1 MTIWM
6 PYTNL
11 NPPAN
16 NLSHTVWYLPFLHLQ
31 KLPSLC
37 DFSFHRMRNSRFVKI
52 SLAYYFSCL
61 YIGILVSLL
70 CWALLPF
77 IIAMCPPAPIDQC
90 CLTFFLR
97 KGKIIRL
104 GRIPC
109 YGLFLGYELLLNGF
123 TTGAFYWPAFQSIK
137 ESVGTRLERG
147 IEREINLELQ
157 YCRLRTVV
165 RESKGV
171 IGKGTYF

>member
-1 MTIWM
+1 MMTIWM

-137 ESVGTRLERG
+137 EEAS
-147 IEREINLELQ
+147 
-157 YCRLRTVV
+157 YYV
-165 RESKGV
+165 R
-171 IGKGTYF
+171 

>member
-77 IIAMCPPAPIDQC
+77 IIVGYVPSPPDPIDQC
-90 CLTFFLR
+90 SYCLFIQSNPCFSLAAYSLAIQPYHSCLSGSVFPSSHLNMLLSFLHYADT
-97 KGKIIRL
+97 KLGC
-104 GRIPC
+104 GRIRP
-109 YGLFLGYELLLNGF
+109 LILLVRSMIWQKLLL
-123 TTGAFYWPAFQSIK
+123 
-137 ESVGTRLERG
+137 
-147 IEREINLELQ
+147 
-157 YCRLRTVV
+157 
-165 RESKGV
+165 
-171 IGKGTYF
+171 